1 MRIIVLYLHKKN
13 KIIIINKKKNLY
25 KMESKGKECHQ
36 HPHKNESKQHKHC
49 CVHKSRAAIRCPAPE
64 FTTMAYFKGLKK
76 ISLSDYLG
84 KYVVLFFYPLDF
96 TFVCPTEIIEFSKK
110 SEEFSKINTQVLGC
124 SIDSVFSHMEY
135 TKKPR
140 DKGGL
145 GPMDIPLLADVTKKI
160 ARDYGCLLEHSDDEG
175 VALRYFLKLALNL

>member
-1 MRIIVLYLHKKN
+1 MA
-13 KIIIINKKKNLY
+13 
-25 KMESKGKECHQ
+25 ESKKECH
-36 HPHKNESKQHKHC
+36 KQQQHC
-49 CVHKSRAAIRCPAPE
+49 CHKTKAVIRLPAPE

-110 SEEFSKINTQVLGC
+110 QEDFAKINTQVLGA

-140 DKGGL
+140 EKGGL
-145 GPMDIPLLADVTKKI
+145 GDMAIPLLSDVTKKI
-160 ARDYGCLLEHSDDEG
+160 ARDYGCLLEHSADEG
-175 VALRYFLKLALNL
+175 VALR